1 MITVQTDHPLAV
13 DSDDHLFPEGI
24 YYDNSLNIKFVE
36 SVENFFKGKKINFLD
51 LGCAGGAL
59 SCEMHKRE
67 HTSIGLEGSDHALNV
82 RPEMVKQIGKL
93 PEGFENWQQYAN
105 NVLFTCD
112 VTKEYTILKN
122 DEQLTFDLITCWD
135 VMEHFH
141 SDEVENFLSLVYKH
155 LKVGGLFVASIALY
169 HADLTTNFKNSPEN
183 LDYHHSVFP
192 KEWWEEKLSKYLT
205 KHIYPFNSCNRDY
218 IQPILGCFD
227 ERNYIYCGIKL

>member
-1 MITVQTDHPLAV
+1 MNQSPL
-13 DSDDHLFPEGI
+13 H
-24 YYDNSLNIKFVE
+24 
-36 SVENFFKGKKINFLD
+36 LD
-51 LGCAGGAL
+51 LVRLLNNYKCGGYLL
-59 SCEMHKRE
+59 S
-67 HTSIGLEGSDHALNV
+67 IWGD
-82 RPEMVKQIGKL
+82 
-93 PEGFENWQQYAN
+93 QYPA
-105 NVLFTCD
+105 
-112 VTKEYTILKN
+112 E
-122 DEQLTFDLITCWD
+122 
-135 VMEHFH
+135 
-141 SDEVENFLSLVYKH
+141 YKH